1 MVIESTVIEWGHW
14 PQSVVDEPCYPM
26 IRIKLDIW
34 TARRELRC
42 KSLFVKDK

>member
-1 MVIESTVIEWGHW
+1 MVIESTVIKWGHW
-14 PQSVVDEPCYPM
+14 PQSVVDDPCYPM